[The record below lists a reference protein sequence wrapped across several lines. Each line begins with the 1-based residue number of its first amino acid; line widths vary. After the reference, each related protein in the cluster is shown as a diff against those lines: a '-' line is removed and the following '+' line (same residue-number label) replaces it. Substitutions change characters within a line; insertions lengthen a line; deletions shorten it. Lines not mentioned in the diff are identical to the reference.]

1 MPSDVDICNLA
12 LSHIGDV
19 ADVQSI
25 YPPDGSTQAGFCSR
39 FYPIAISSL
48 LEMHTWDFATSRV
61 GLAPLQTNP
70 APRSWRHAYAVPAG
84 MLSAIS
90 VLSPHARNDYSQHG
104 GRHDDLWNEQ
114 WFHPMPDYP
123 NPADIHYTPQPFTI
137 EIDSNGN
144 KIILTDVRDAV
155 LRYTVSVD
163 SPNQFSSLFALA
175 LSYQLASMLAG
186 PIIKGDTGMSVSTSM
201 LEKAAAIVS
210 QAKTSDAN
218 QRWLEVKQSVPWM
231 ARR

>member
-39 FYPIAISSL
+39 FYPIAITSI
-48 LEMHTWDFATSRV
+48 LEMHTWDFATCRV
-61 GLAPLQTNP
+61 GLAPLQENP
-70 APRSWRHAYAVPAG
+70 ARTWRHAYASPAG

-90 VLSPHARNDYSQHG
+90 VLSPHARNDYTERG
-104 GRHDDLWNEQ
+104 GHLDDQWNNR
-114 WFHPMPDYP
+114 WFRPMPDYP
-123 NPADIHYTPQPFTI
+123 NPADVHYTPQPFSI
-137 EIDSNGN
+137 ETDSKGN
-144 KIILTDVRDAV
+144 RIILTDVRDAV

-163 SPNQFSSLFALA
+163 SPNQFSSLFVLA

-186 PIIKGDTGMSVSTSM
+186 PIIKGDTGMQVSTSM
-201 LEKAAAIVS
+201 LEKAAATVS

-218 QRWLEVKQSVPWM
+218 QRRIELKQSVPWM
-231 ARR
+231 AGR